1 MINSIKKTY
10 EEWIEKKSKCIKE
23 KSTRLSNCD
32 GSFDNS
38 FNVSNISSKYNGL
51 TKSKKNIIFNR
62 LYKKNIGNIKIQKL
76 IKNHFTSISPL
87 PKSPK
92 FASLSFDKTLKES
105 IKKNNHTP
113 SLTPKKEKE
122 KEKDKDKDKDKE
134 NNENNNVF
142 STNTSTIKSINKAK
156 RRRTKYKKSNSP
168 KIQTLE
174 DKIELINKYKK
185 RKTNSMEND
194 DNHVLFSN
202 NLVYKSKFE
211 KQILNQSNLIY

>member
-1 MINSIKKTY
+1 
-10 EEWIEKKSKCIKE
+10 
-23 KSTRLSNCD
+23 
-32 GSFDNS
+32 
-38 FNVSNISSKYNGL
+38 L

-105 IKKNNHTP
+105 IKKIIILH
-113 SLTPKKEKE
+113 LLHQKKRKR
-122 KEKDKDKDKDKE
+122 KKKDKDKDKDKE

-156 RRRTKYKKSNSP
+156 RRRTKYKKA
-168 KIQTLE
+168 IHQ
-174 DKIELINKYKK
+174 
-185 RKTNSMEND
+185 
-194 DNHVLFSN
+194 
-202 NLVYKSKFE
+202 KF
-211 KQILNQSNLIY
+211 KLWRIKLN